1 MSAAA
6 KTAPIDAAPSAK
18 PAPILAFACDS
29 ETLDTVCRVVPGAR
43 RGVEVREGGI
53 REAIAAVQ
61 HDGPPTL
68 LVVDVSDSTDPSA
81 DMANLVSS
89 RGATNLTVIA
99 IGPENDISLY
109 RSLIAAG
116 ATDYLVK
123 PITKQELRRTILSI
137 SQADTELETRKTGDV
152 IVTVGARGG
161 IGTSSIAAGVASL
174 LSHEFN
180 RNVALVDLD
189 LHFGTAALN
198 FDVDPGNGLRSAL
211 EDPDRI
217 DSLLVASA
225 LVKCGDSLY
234 VLGGEEAIDEGF
246 QVEPEAVGR
255 LMEELRQVVDIVVID
270 MPRHQIANN
279 VPFLKHV
286 SAIAVVT
293 DLSLAGLRD
302 ALRIRKGLNDALV
315 EPNLVMVA
323 SRVGHAKA
331 AEIAQAEF
339 EKGMDAKIDFAV
351 QETPQLAKAAL
362 DGKPSALGSQRT
374 PAAQAMR
381 ALAKR
386 LGNLEETDAS
396 PRRWL
401 KLFRPR

>member
-29 ETLDTVCRVVPGAR
+29 ETLDTICRVVPGAR

-53 REAIAAVQ
+53 REAVPAIQ
-61 HDGPPTL
+61 DDGPSTL
-68 LVVDVSDSTDPSA
+68 LIVDISDSAAPAA
-81 DMANLVSS
+81 DMASLVAA
-89 RGATNLTVIA
+89 RGTSNLTVIA
-99 IGPENDISLY
+99 IGPDNDIGLY
-109 RSLIAAG
+109 RSLVAAG

-123 PITKQELRRTILSI
+123 PISKQELRRTILSI
-137 SQADTELETRKTGDV
+137 SQADTELETRKTGEI

-161 IGTSSIAAGVASL
+161 IGASSIAAGVASL
-174 LSHEFN
+174 LSHEFG
-180 RNVALVDLD
+180 RNTALVDLD
-189 LHFGTAALN
+189 LHFGTAALS
-198 FDVDPGNGLRSAL
+198 FDVDPGNGLRNAL

-225 LVKCGDSLY
+225 LVKCGESLY
-234 VLGGEEAIDEGF
+234 VLGGEEPIDEGF

-270 MPRHQIANN
+270 MPRHQIAVNM
-279 VPFLKHV
+279 PFLKNA
-286 SAIAVVT
+286 SAISVVT
-293 DLSLAGLRD
+293 DMTLAGLRD

-323 SRVGHAKA
+323 SRVGHAKT
-331 AEIAQAEF
+331 AEISKTEF
-339 EKGMDAKIDFAV
+339 ERGLGAQIDFSV

-362 DGKPSALGSQRT
+362 EGKPSALGSQRT
-374 PAAQAMR
+374 PAVQAMR
-381 ALAKR
+381 SLAKR
-386 LGNLEETDAS
+386 LGNLEEADAS
-396 PRRWL
+396 SRRWM
-401 KLFRPR
+401 KLFRTR

>member
-53 REAIAAVQ
+53 REAVAAVQ

-89 RGATNLTVIA
+89 RGASNLTVIA

-109 RSLIAAG
+109 RSLVAAG

-137 SQADTELETRKTGDV
+137 SQADTELETRKTGDI

-174 LSHEFN
+174 LSHEFS

-270 MPRHQIANN
+270 MPRHQIAAN

-315 EPNLVMVA
+315 EPNLIMVA
-323 SRVGHAKA
+323 SRIGHAKA
-331 AEIAQAEF
+331 AEISQAEF
-339 EKGMDAKIDFAV
+339 EKGLGAKIDFAV

-374 PAAQAMR
+374 PAVQAMR
-381 ALAKR
+381 ALARR
-386 LGNLEETDAS
+386 LGNLEETGAS